1 MKVEVTRRFQSGLQ
15 FDFNY
20 TFSKCLTDY
29 EGGQSQRDAYRDN
42 ENRRLDKRLAGID
55 ATHVINANFIWNLPV
70 GNGRRWMKALNP
82 VLDGILGGWQMN
94 GILALA
100 TGSPFSITS
109 GRNKLTLGD
118 TSTADCMGCDPSM
131 TAKVIRDGSNLR
143 ALTTDEM
150 KLFTDPVAG
159 SAGQLAQNFFRG
171 SRTWVLDGSI
181 FKSFRLHRL
190 LGEQG
195 ELQSRCEFFNT
206 FNHPR
211 FGNPTSDITSGNFG
225 IISPPSGNARIIQAA
240 LKILF

>member
-29 EGGQSQRDAYRDN
+29 EGGQSQRDAYRDMG
-42 ENRRLDKRLAGID
+42 NRALDKRLAGID
-55 ATHVINANFIWNLPV
+55 ATHVINANFIWHVPV
-70 GNGRRWMKALNP
+70 GNGRRWMHNLNP
-82 VLDGILGGWQMN
+82 VLESVLGGWQTN
-94 GILALA
+94 GIFALS
-100 TGSPFSITS
+100 TGDPFTISS

-118 TSTADCMGCDPSM
+118 ASTADCKGCDPGM
-131 TAKVIRDGSNLR
+131 TSKVIRDGGNLL
-143 ALTTDEM
+143 ALTRDEI

-159 SAGQLAQNFFRG
+159 SAGLLAQNFFRAP
-171 SRTWVLDGSI
+171 RVWVLDGSV
-181 FKSFRLHRL
+181 FKSFRLGRY

-195 ELQSRCEFFNT
+195 ELQARFEFFNA

-211 FGNPTSDITSGNFG
+211 FGEPTSNITSGNFG
-225 IISPPSGNARIIQAA
+225 IISPPTGNQRIIQAA